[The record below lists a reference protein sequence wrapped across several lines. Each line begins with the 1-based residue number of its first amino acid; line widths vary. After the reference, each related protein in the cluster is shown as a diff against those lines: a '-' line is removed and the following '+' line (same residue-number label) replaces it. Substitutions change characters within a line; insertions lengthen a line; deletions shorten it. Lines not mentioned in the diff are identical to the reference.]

1 MLGLNLCALLLIGVL
16 YSMLM
21 VSILRTRRAA
31 EVSQFDFEFAI
42 RFFFIVFTDAL
53 CWTPI
58 VLTKLCAF
66 GGMEVSG
73 MAYKVLL
80 FWISDGTFYCVPV
93 AADFYAWLM
102 VFVLPLNSAINPL
115 LYTFTTPKYRKQVLT
130 NGWNKF
136 STIRKGDTTTTEGS
150 MTTTNP
156 QNPAGLA
163 NEDDEV
169 YAFGSYDRES

>member
-1 MLGLNLCALLLIGVL
+1 MKSGSIGTSSYPFFLLAILWRSSTRYYGTNTGVCFPLHLQEPFTLGWQYSAFVVLGLNLCALLLIGVL

-73 MAYKVLL
+73 MAYKVL
-80 FWISDGTFYCVPV
+80 FF
-93 AADFYAWLM
+93 
-102 VFVLPLNSAINPL
+102 
-115 LYTFTTPKYRKQVLT
+115 
-130 NGWNKF
+130 
-136 STIRKGDTTTTEGS
+136 
-150 MTTTNP
+150 
-156 QNPAGLA
+156 
-163 NEDDEV
+163 
-169 YAFGSYDRES
+169 